1 MDLIDQKL
9 TTASLDPKY
18 EAALRASVGIAK
30 KTANCYYNK
39 TDESELL
46 CMAMTTLVKVERVFS
61 RRRLLLSYVR
71 NQMSAQTTRAVLCLG
86 YWSTLGFVDNK
97 DVSKVV
103 AALPKVPIKDGCS
116 DGEYDMADGWDDID
130 DNI

>member
-18 EAALRASVGIAK
+18 KAALRASVGIAK

-46 CMAMTTLVKVERVFS
+46 CVAMILHPRHKLEYFKNNDWPKEWIEMAKKIV
-61 RRRLLLSYVR
+61 
-71 NQMSAQTTRAVLCLG
+71 
-86 YWSTLGFVDNK
+86 
-97 DVSKVV
+97 
-103 AALPKVPIKDGCS
+103 
-116 DGEYDMADGWDDID
+116 
-130 DNI
+130 